1 MTRDTEG
8 GVAVYDVLKACRVA
22 DLGTVDYEQTVEER
36 QQTVYVPRWDT
47 GHVMVTR
54 DGYVDTCAAGSRWTS
69 RLGC

>member
-36 QQTVYVPRWDT
+36 QQTVYVPRWVT
-47 GHVMVTR
+47 GLVPQI
-54 DGYVDTCAAGSRWTS
+54 D
-69 RLGC
+69 